1 MKVAI
6 FDAFN
11 GASGDMILASL
22 LGVGIDEEEIK
33 EVVGSLGIDVSF
45 KVTNVN
51 VKGISAKRVEVEEK
65 GGERRFEDVLKII
78 KDSNLEDEVKENAL
92 AIFELIAKAEG
103 KVHGRDY
110 RQSVFHEVGADDA
123 IFDVVCCVKA
133 FENLKKEGYTFFAS
147 PVRAGSGF
155 VEFSHGKY
163 PVPAP
168 AVLEILKVSSIEIMM
183 DGEGELLTPTG
194 AAILSHYCKPLK
206 SFPIKV
212 TEVSYGAGK
221 RETDVPNVLRLIL
234 GETAFHDS
242 IAIIETN
249 IDDLSGEMLGY
260 AMRKLLERDDVLDVV
275 ILPAYGK
282 KMRPVSI
289 LKVISPMH
297 KSEEVAKEVMRL
309 TGSLGVR
316 VIPVH
321 HRVISER
328 SEEAVKVKIRGKE
341 FEVRVKRSY
350 PGLLHLKPEFDDVVA
365 IAEDLNIPPH
375 VAYREVMK
383 KIDGAKDA
391 DSERE

>member
-33 EVVGSLGIDVSF
+33 EVVSSLGIDVSF

-51 VKGISAKRVEVEEK
+51 VKGINAKRVEVEER
-65 GGERRFEDVLKII
+65 GGERKFEDVLKII
-78 KDSNLEDEVKENAL
+78 RDSNLEDEVKENAL
-92 AIFELIAKAEG
+92 AIFEIIAKAEG

-110 RQSVFHEVGADDA
+110 RESVLHEVGADDA

-133 FENLKKEGYTFFAS
+133 FENLKKEGYTFFAT
-147 PVRAGSGF
+147 PIRAGSGF
-155 VEFSHGKY
+155 TEFSHGKY

-168 AVLEILKVSSIEIMM
+168 AVLEILKSSSLEFIM
-183 DGEGELLTPTG
+183 DDEGELLTPTG

-206 SFPIKV
+206 PFPIKV

-221 RETDVPNVLRLIL
+221 RETNVPNVLRLIL

-242 IAIIETN
+242 VAVIETN
-249 IDDLSGEMLGY
+249 VDDLSGEMLGY
-260 AMRKLLERDDVLDVV
+260 AMRKLFERGDVLDVV

-297 KSEEVAKEVMRL
+297 RSEDVAREVMRL

-316 VIPVH
+316 VMPVH

-341 FEVRVKRSY
+341 FEVRVKRSH
-350 PGLLHLKPEFDDVVA
+350 PGFLHLKPEFDDVVA

-375 VAYREVMK
+375 VVYREIMK
-383 KIDGAKDA
+383 KVDGAKDA

>member
-11 GASGDMILASL
+11 GASGNMILASL
-22 LGVGIDEEEIK
+22 LGVGIDEDEIK
-33 EVVGSLGIDVSF
+33 ELVSSLGIDVRF

-51 VKGISAKRVEVEEK
+51 VKGISAKKIEVEEK
-65 GGERRFEDVLKII
+65 GGGRKFEEVLNVI
-78 KDSNLEDEVKENAL
+78 KNSNLEDRVKENAL

-123 IFDVVCCVKA
+123 IFDVVCCVRA
-133 FENLKKEGYTFFAS
+133 FENLKKEGYTFFAT
-147 PVRAGSGF
+147 PIRAGSGF

-168 AVLEILKVSSIEIMM
+168 AVLEILKSSSLEIIM

-206 SFPIKV
+206 PFPIKV
-212 TEVSYGAGK
+212 REISYGAGK
-221 RETDVPNVLRLIL
+221 RETNVPNVLRLIL

-242 IAIIETN
+242 IAVIETN
-249 IDDLSGEMLGY
+249 VDDISGEVLGY
-260 AMRKLLERDDVLDVV
+260 AMRKLLERNDVLDVV
-275 ILPAYGK
+275 MVPAYGK
-282 KMRPVSI
+282 KMRAAII
-289 LKVISPMH
+289 LKIISPMH

-321 HRVISER
+321 HRVISGRDVEVVR
-328 SEEAVKVKIRGKE
+328 VKIRGKE

-350 PGLLHLKPEFDDVVA
+350 PGFEHLKPEFDDVIA
-365 IAEDLNIPPH
+365 IAEKLNTP
-375 VAYREVMK
+375 VEVVYREILK
-383 KIDGAKDA
+383 KINGAKDA